1 MLKPENFTEQAQEM
15 LTESQDLVRKYKHSN
30 WDIEHILLALVNI
43 QEGLT
48 SIILTSLGVDTDI
61 IRHEIENTLL
71 KRTHVASMGMPKSN
85 GNSQIYASP
94 RAIEAIEKAQEETK
108 RLHDEFIG
116 TEHILIGILSIEDGD
131 SYRIFQKFNINQE
144 NIYKALQQIRGNT
157 RVTDQ
162 RAESKYRSL
171 EKYTVDL
178 THLAQINKLDPV
190 IGRDNEIR
198 RVIQTITRRTK
209 NNPVLIGNAGVGKTA
224 IAEGLAQRII
234 SNDVPDTLKNKK
246 ILSLD
251 MGSLVAGAKFRGEFE
266 ERLKTVMDEVKN
278 AKGEVILFIDELHN
292 VVGAGAAEGAID
304 ASNLMKPALARGEL
318 QCIGATT
325 PEEYRSNIEQNAAL
339 ERRFHPVWVE
349 EPDVDTTIEMLK
361 ILRPKYEAHHKVK
374 IYDEALIA
382 ASKLGDRYLTE
393 RNLPD
398 KAIDLIDEAASKVR
412 IDTQSMPKDL
422 RILEEKIRQLHD
434 EELAAAETVDY
445 EKVAQLKMERLQSEE
460 KYNKQKKIWVKEEKI
475 TTNVERE
482 TIAEIIAGWTGIPVS
497 QIVQDEANK
506 LLDME
511 KIMTT
516 RVIGQDSAIT
526 TIADAIRR
534 SRSGIQDPKRPIG
547 SFIFLG
553 PTGVGKTELAKT
565 LAEFMFDD
573 RENMVRIDMSE
584 YMEKHSVSRL
594 IGSPPGYVGYDEG
607 GQLTELVRRRP
618 YQLILFDEIEK
629 AHPDVFNILLQI
641 LEDGRLTDG
650 SGRTVNFTN
659 TIIIMTS
666 NLGTTENPKDNI
678 GFKASTDNS
687 SDREKLT
694 ASIES
699 ALKST
704 FRPELINRIDEIVIF
719 NKLDEDQMAEIVQLI
734 INEVN
739 SRLEEQ
745 GISIILS
752 KSATK
757 WLVEN
762 GFDKDYGAR
771 PLRRII
777 QRKIENLLSKE
788 ILLHNYKKGDEI
800 QVDIKNG
807 ALSFNKKN
815 VKKTKIS
822 KRIKQT
828 VS

>member
-30 WDIEHILLALVNI
+30 WDVEHILLALVNM

-48 SIILTSLGVDTDI
+48 STILDTLDVNIEEIRQEIKTSLV
-61 IRHEIENTLL
+61 
-71 KRTHVASMGMPKSN
+71 KRAYLASMDMPKSN
-85 GNSQIYASP
+85 GSSQIYATP
-94 RAIEAIEKAQEETK
+94 RAIDAIEKAQEETK

-131 SYRIFQKFNINQE
+131 SYKIFQQFNINQE
-144 NIYKALQQIRGNT
+144 NIYIALAQIRGNA

-178 THLAQINKLDPV
+178 TYLAQMNKLDPV
-190 IGRDNEIR
+190 IGRDSEIR

-234 SNDVPDTLKNKK
+234 ANDVPDTLKNKK

-325 PEEYRSNIEQNAAL
+325 PEEYRSNIERNAAL

-349 EPDVDTTIEMLK
+349 EPDVETTIDMLK

-374 IYDEALIA
+374 IYDEAIIA

-422 RILEEKIRQLHD
+422 RLLEEKIRQLND

-445 EKVAQLKMERLQSEE
+445 EKVAQLKMERLQTEE
-460 KYNKQKKIWVKEEKI
+460 NYNKQKKLWVKKEKI
-475 TTNVERE
+475 TTNVEKE

-511 KIMTT
+511 KTMTT
-516 RVIGQDSAIT
+516 KVIGQDNAIT
-526 TIADAIRR
+526 IIADAIRR

-666 NLGTTENPKDNI
+666 NLGTTENAKDNI
-678 GFKASTDNS
+678 GFKSFTDNI

-694 ASIES
+694 SSIET
-699 ALKST
+699 ALKAT

-719 NKLDEDQMAEIVQLI
+719 NKLNEEQMSEIIQLI

-739 SRLEEQ
+739 SRLKEQ
-745 GISIILS
+745 EISIILS

-762 GFDKDYGAR
+762 GFDKEYGAR

-777 QRKIENLLSKE
+777 QRKIENPLSKE
-788 ILLHNYKKGDEI
+788 ILLHNYKNGDQI
-800 QVDIKNG
+800 KVDIENGSLVFAKNT
-807 ALSFNKKN
+807 
-815 VKKTKIS
+815 VEKTRKF

-828 VS
+828 VH

>member
-15 LTESQDLVRKYKHSN
+15 LSESQDLVRRYKHSN
-30 WDIEHILLALVNI
+30 WDVEHILLALVNM
-43 QEGLT
+43 ENGLT
-48 SIILTSLGVDTDI
+48 STILSSLGVDKNA
-61 IRHEIENTLL
+61 IRQEIENSLA
-71 KRTHVASMGMPKSN
+71 KRTYLVSMDKPKVSN
-85 GNSQIYASP
+85 TQIYATQ
-94 RAIEAIEKAQEETK
+94 RAIESIEKAQEESK
-108 RLHDEFIG
+108 RLNDEFIG
-116 TEHILIGILSIEDGD
+116 TEHILIGIISIEDGD
-131 SYRIFQKFNINQE
+131 SFKIFQQFNINQE
-144 NIYKALQQIRGNT
+144 KIYVSLQQIRGNL

-178 THLAQINKLDPV
+178 THLAQMNKLDPV
-190 IGRDNEIR
+190 IGRDSEIR

-251 MGSLVAGAKFRGEFE
+251 MGSLIAGAKFRGEFE
-266 ERLKTVMDEVKN
+266 ERLKSVMDEVKN

-325 PEEYRSNIEQNAAL
+325 PEEYRANIEQDAAL

-349 EPDVDTTIEMLK
+349 EPDVETTIEMLN

-393 RNLPD
+393 RHLPD

-422 RILEEKIRQLHD
+422 RLLEDKIRQLND
-434 EELAAAETVDY
+434 EEFAATETLDY
-445 EKVAQLKMERLQSEE
+445 EKVAKLKMERLQTEE
-460 KYNKQKKIWVKEEKI
+460 TYHKERKIWLKKEKI
-475 TTNVERE
+475 TTNVEKE
-482 TIAEIIAGWTGIPVS
+482 TIAEIIASWTGIPIS
-497 QIVQDEANK
+497 QIVQDESNK

-511 KIMTT
+511 KIMATK
-516 RVIGQDSAIT
+516 VIGQDSAISV
-526 TIADAIRR
+526 ISDAIRR

-565 LAEFMFDD
+565 LAEFMFND
-573 RENMVRIDMSE
+573 RDNMVRIDMSE

-666 NLGTTENPKDNI
+666 NLGTTDSPKDNI
-678 GFKASTDNS
+678 GFKRLNDDTTDT
-687 SDREKLT
+687 EKLT
-694 ASIES
+694 VSIES

-719 NKLDEDQMAEIVQLI
+719 NKLDENQMGAIIQLI
-734 INEVN
+734 IEEVN
-739 SRLEEQ
+739 SRLSDKE
-745 GISIILS
+745 IKVILS
-752 KSATK
+752 KSSTR

-771 PLRRII
+771 PLKRII
-777 QRKIENLLSKE
+777 QRKIENPLSKE
-788 ILLHNYKKGDEI
+788 ILLHNYKKGDI
-800 QVDIKNG
+800 IKIDM
-807 ALSFNKKN
+807 KN
-815 VKKTKIS
+815 ETLTFSKLIPEKTQKL
-822 KRIKQT
+822 KRLKQA

>member
-15 LTESQDLVRKYKHSN
+15 LSESQDLVRRYKHSN
-30 WDIEHILLALVNI
+30 WDVEHILLALVNT
-43 QEGLT
+43 EDGLT
-48 SIILTSLGVDTDI
+48 STILSSLGVDKNA
-61 IRHEIENTLL
+61 IRQEIENSLA
-71 KRTHVASMGMPKSN
+71 KRTYLVSMDKPKVSN
-85 GNSQIYASP
+85 TQIYATQ
-94 RAIEAIEKAQEETK
+94 RAIESIEKAQEESK
-108 RLHDEFIG
+108 RLNDEFIG
-116 TEHILIGILSIEDGD
+116 TEHILIGIISIEDGD
-131 SYRIFQKFNINQE
+131 SFKIFQQFNIDQE
-144 NIYKALQQIRGNT
+144 KIYVSLQQIRGNS

-178 THLAQINKLDPV
+178 THLAQMNKLDPV
-190 IGRDNEIR
+190 IGRDSEIR

-251 MGSLVAGAKFRGEFE
+251 MGALIAGAKFRGEFE
-266 ERLKTVMDEVKN
+266 ERLKAVMDEVKN
-278 AKGEVILFIDELHN
+278 AKGQVILFIDELHN

-325 PEEYRSNIEQNAAL
+325 PEEYRANIEQDSAL

-349 EPDVDTTIEMLK
+349 EPDVETTIEMLN

-393 RNLPD
+393 RHLPD

-422 RILEEKIRQLHD
+422 RLLQDKIRQLND
-434 EELAAAETVDY
+434 EEFAAAETSDY
-445 EKVAQLKMERLQSEE
+445 EKVAKLKMERLQTEGTYHKE
-460 KYNKQKKIWVKEEKI
+460 RKIWLKKEKI
-475 TTNVERE
+475 TTNVEKE
-482 TIAEIIAGWTGIPVS
+482 TIAEIIASWTGIPVS
-497 QIVQDEANK
+497 QIVQDESNK

-511 KIMTT
+511 KIMATK
-516 RVIGQDSAIT
+516 VIGQDSAISV
-526 TIADAIRR
+526 ISDAIRR

-547 SFIFLG
+547 SFMFLG

-565 LAEFMFDD
+565 LAEFMFND
-573 RENMVRIDMSE
+573 RDNMVRIDMSE

-666 NLGTTENPKDNI
+666 NLGTTDSPKDNI
-678 GFKASTDNS
+678 GFKRLNDETTDT
-687 SDREKLT
+687 EKLT

-704 FRPELINRIDEIVIF
+704 FRPELINRIDEIVVF
-719 NKLDEDQMAEIVQLI
+719 NKLNENQMGGIIQLI
-734 INEVN
+734 IEEVN
-739 SRLEEQ
+739 SRLSDKE
-745 GISIILS
+745 IKVVLS
-752 KSATK
+752 KSSTR

-771 PLRRII
+771 PLKRII
-777 QRKIENLLSKE
+777 QRKIENPLSKE
-788 ILLHNYKKGDEI
+788 ILLHNYKKGDI
-800 QVDIKNG
+800 IKIDMKNG
-807 ALSFNKKN
+807 TLIFSKLIHEKTQKLKR
-815 VKKTKIS
+815 VK
-822 KRIKQT
+822 QA

>member
-30 WDIEHILLALVNI
+30 WDVEHILLALVNM

-48 SIILTSLGVDTDI
+48 STILDTLDVNIEEIRQEIKTSLV
-61 IRHEIENTLL
+61 
-71 KRTHVASMGMPKSN
+71 KRAYLASMDMPKSN
-85 GNSQIYASP
+85 GSSQIYATP
-94 RAIEAIEKAQEETK
+94 RAIDAIEKAQEETK

-131 SYRIFQKFNINQE
+131 SYKIFQQFNINQE
-144 NIYKALQQIRGNT
+144 NIYIALAQIRGNA

-178 THLAQINKLDPV
+178 TYLAQMNKLDPV
-190 IGRDNEIR
+190 IGRDSEIR

-234 SNDVPDTLKNKK
+234 ANDVPDTLKNKK

-325 PEEYRSNIEQNAAL
+325 PEEYRSNIERNAAL

-349 EPDVDTTIEMLK
+349 EPDVETTIDMLK

-374 IYDEALIA
+374 IYDEAIIA
-382 ASKLGDRYLTE
+382 ASKLGDRYITE

-422 RILEEKIRQLHD
+422 RLLEEKIRQLND

-445 EKVAQLKMERLQSEE
+445 EKVAQLKMERLQTEE
-460 KYNKQKKIWVKEEKI
+460 NYNKQKKLWVKKEKI
-475 TTNVERE
+475 TTNVEKE

-511 KIMTT
+511 KTMTT
-516 RVIGQDSAIT
+516 KVIGQDNAIT
-526 TIADAIRR
+526 IIADAIRR

-666 NLGTTENPKDNI
+666 NLGTTENAKDNI
-678 GFKASTDNS
+678 GFKSFTDNI

-694 ASIES
+694 SSIET
-699 ALKST
+699 ALKTT

-719 NKLDEDQMAEIVQLI
+719 NKLNEEQMSEIIQLI

-739 SRLEEQ
+739 SRLKEQ
-745 GISIILS
+745 EISIILS

-762 GFDKDYGAR
+762 GFDKEYGAR

-777 QRKIENLLSKE
+777 QRKIENPLSKE
-788 ILLHNYKKGDEI
+788 ILLHNYKNGDQI
-800 QVDIKNG
+800 KVDIENGSLVFAKNT
-807 ALSFNKKN
+807 
-815 VKKTKIS
+815 VEKTRKF

-828 VS
+828 VH

>member
-15 LTESQDLVRKYKHSN
+15 LSESQDLVRRYKHSN
-30 WDIEHILLALVNI
+30 WDVEHILLALVNT
-43 QEGLT
+43 EDGLT
-48 SIILTSLGVDTDI
+48 STILSSLGVDKNA
-61 IRHEIENTLL
+61 IRQEIENSLA
-71 KRTHVASMGMPKSN
+71 KRTYLVSMDKPKVSN
-85 GNSQIYASP
+85 TQIYATQ
-94 RAIEAIEKAQEETK
+94 RAIESIEKAQEESK
-108 RLHDEFIG
+108 RLNDEFIG
-116 TEHILIGILSIEDGD
+116 TEHILIGIISIEDGD
-131 SYRIFQKFNINQE
+131 SFKIFQQFNIDQE
-144 NIYKALQQIRGNT
+144 KIYVSLQQIRGNS

-178 THLAQINKLDPV
+178 THLAQMNKLDPV
-190 IGRDNEIR
+190 IGRDSEIR

-251 MGSLVAGAKFRGEFE
+251 MGALIAGAKFRGEFE
-266 ERLKTVMDEVKN
+266 ERLKAVMDEVKN
-278 AKGEVILFIDELHN
+278 AKGQVILFIDELHN

-325 PEEYRSNIEQNAAL
+325 PEEYRANIEQDSAL

-349 EPDVDTTIEMLK
+349 EPDVETTIEMLN

-393 RNLPD
+393 RHLPD

-422 RILEEKIRQLHD
+422 RLLQDKIRQLND
-434 EELAAAETVDY
+434 EEFAAAETSDY
-445 EKVAQLKMERLQSEE
+445 EKVAKLKMERLQTEE
-460 KYNKQKKIWVKEEKI
+460 TYHKERKIWLKKEKI
-475 TTNVERE
+475 TTNVEKE
-482 TIAEIIAGWTGIPVS
+482 TIAEIIASWTGIPVS
-497 QIVQDEANK
+497 QIVQDESNK

-511 KIMTT
+511 KIMATK
-516 RVIGQDSAIT
+516 VIGQDSAISV
-526 TIADAIRR
+526 ISDAIRR

-565 LAEFMFDD
+565 LAEFMFND
-573 RENMVRIDMSE
+573 RDNMVRIDMSE

-666 NLGTTENPKDNI
+666 NLGTTDSPKDNI
-678 GFKASTDNS
+678 GFKRLNDETTDT
-687 SDREKLT
+687 EKLT

-704 FRPELINRIDEIVIF
+704 FRPELINRIDEIVVF
-719 NKLDEDQMAEIVQLI
+719 NKLNENQMGGIIQLI
-734 INEVN
+734 IEEVN
-739 SRLEEQ
+739 SRLSDKE
-745 GISIILS
+745 IKVVLS
-752 KSATK
+752 KSSTR

-771 PLRRII
+771 PLKRII
-777 QRKIENLLSKE
+777 QRKIENPLSKE
-788 ILLHNYKKGDEI
+788 ILLHNYTKGDI
-800 QVDIKNG
+800 IKIDMKNG
-807 ALSFNKKN
+807 TLIF
-815 VKKTKIS
+815 S
-822 KRIKQT
+822 KLIHEKAQKLKRVNQA

>member
-30 WDIEHILLALVNI
+30 WDVEHILLALVNM

-48 SIILTSLGVDTDI
+48 STILDFLGINKKHIQQEIKSSLEKKPYVTSLD
-61 IRHEIENTLL
+61 
-71 KRTHVASMGMPKSN
+71 MPKSN
-85 GNSQIYASP
+85 GNSQIYATP
-94 RAIEAIEKAQEETK
+94 RAIDAIEKAQEETK

-131 SYRIFQKFNINQE
+131 SYKIFQQFNINQE
-144 NIYKALQQIRGNT
+144 NVYIALAEIRGNA

-178 THLAQINKLDPV
+178 TRLAQMNKLDPV
-190 IGRDNEIR
+190 IGRDSEIR

-349 EPDVDTTIEMLK
+349 EPDIETTIEMLK

-374 IYDEALIA
+374 IYDDAIVA

-422 RILEEKIRQLHD
+422 RVLEEKIRQLND
-434 EELAAAETVDY
+434 EEIAASEIVDY
-445 EKVAQLKMERLQSEE
+445 KKVAQLKMERLQAEE
-460 KYNKQKKIWVKEEKI
+460 NFNKQKKTWVKKEKI

-516 RVIGQDSAIT
+516 KVIGQDNAIT
-526 TIADAIRR
+526 IIADAIRR

-594 IGSPPGYVGYDEG
+594 IGSPPGYVGYNEG

-678 GFKASTDNS
+678 GFKSLTDNI
-687 SDREKLT
+687 SDKEKLT
-694 ASIES
+694 TSIES

-704 FRPELINRIDEIVIF
+704 FRPELINRIDEVVIF
-719 NKLDEDQMAEIVQLI
+719 NKLNEEQMGEIIQLI

-745 GISIILS
+745 EISIILS

-777 QRKIENLLSKE
+777 QRKIENPLSKE
-788 ILLHNYKKGDEI
+788 ILLHNYTKDDQIK
-800 QVDIKNG
+800 VDIKNG
-807 ALSFNKKN
+807 SLTFSKNGIEKSRKNKG
-815 VKKTKIS
+815 VK
-822 KRIKQT
+822 QL
-828 VS
+828 VH